1 MMHSKLWLSV
11 FRHEWRHLLREKSL
25 WLVGLVLPGLC
36 VFGAYNGLRWTTFQQ
51 TASAAFQKSADERLA
66 AYRETVAGLEQK
78 QAPDREFDPRRP
90 LIAGMFRVF
99 QPALLPPAPLAT
111 FAIGDR
117 DLRPYAFRITMREAA
132 VQPDPENPLHAA
144 TGWFDIA
151 FVVTFLLPLMV
162 FAFGY
167 DVLSGERERG
177 TLALV
182 LAQPI
187 TPFALLVTK
196 LAARGVWLVGTMWG
210 AGLLAFLLTEGPSGA
225 ALLRLVLWMGLVAV
239 YVWLWL
245 AVVAVVAAGG
255 WASATNAV
263 VLSVVWLVWGLLIP
277 AAGAGVAN
285 GLAPGPSPI
294 ELVNARRSADRAFEA
309 NEKELTARYLAA
321 QGVPTALPAEDFSM
335 QALAHQAAMESEL
348 RPLREAGEQARR
360 RRHQWRARLAWLS
373 PTALMQSLLDGL
385 SGVDA
390 DRWLAFYDQVL
401 AFHETWRE
409 RFARR
414 VLSNDLIRAEEVP
427 TWPRFTLR
435 EPPLSALYPR
445 LALAGG
451 LWLGLGG
458 VLLWVAGTRTGSA
471 GILARP

>member
-210 AGLLAFLLTEGPSGA
+210 
-225 ALLRLVLWMGLVAV
+225 
-239 YVWLWL
+239 
-245 AVVAVVAAGG
+245 
-255 WASATNAV
+255 
-263 VLSVVWLVWGLLIP
+263 
-277 AAGAGVAN
+277 
-285 GLAPGPSPI
+285 
-294 ELVNARRSADRAFEA
+294 
-309 NEKELTARYLAA
+309 
-321 QGVPTALPAEDFSM
+321 
-335 QALAHQAAMESEL
+335 QAC
-348 RPLREAGEQARR
+348 
-360 RRHQWRARLAWLS
+360 
-373 PTALMQSLLDGL
+373 
-385 SGVDA
+385 
-390 DRWLAFYDQVL
+390 
-401 AFHETWRE
+401 
-409 RFARR
+409 
-414 VLSNDLIRAEEVP
+414 
-427 TWPRFTLR
+427 WPFC
-435 EPPLSALYPR
+435 
-445 LALAGG
+445 
-451 LWLGLGG
+451 
-458 VLLWVAGTRTGSA
+458 
-471 GILARP
+471 